1 MIARWFG
8 KNAGQEAAVEAAAL
22 RSDRFRQARE
32 GDWQRLDA
40 IVTRIEGGRLRKL
53 SDEDLLALPALYR
66 TAVSSLAI
74 ARETSLDAAL
84 IAYLEGLARR
94 AWFAVYGPREGLG
107 AWLRRFFLGGWSAAV
122 RAMGIDL
129 VIALAVMVLG
139 TVVGWLLVSGNP
151 DWYYS

>member
-53 SDEDLLALPALYR
+53 SDEDLLACPR
-66 TAVSSLAI
+66 SI
-74 ARETSLDAAL
+74 ARRCPAWRS
-84 IAYLEGLARR
+84 R
-94 AWFAVYGPREGLG
+94 AKPRSMP
-107 AWLRRFFLGGWSAAV
+107 R
-122 RAMGIDL
+122 
-129 VIALAVMVLG
+129 
-139 TVVGWLLVSGNP
+139 
-151 DWYYS
+151 

>member
-53 SDEDLLALPALYR
+53 SDEDLLALARALSHGGVQPGDR
-66 TAVSSLAI
+66 ARNLARCRADRLSRRAGA
-74 ARETSLDAAL
+74 ARVVCRLWP
-84 IAYLEGLARR
+84 ARR
-94 AWFAVYGPREGLG
+94 AGRLAAALFWAGG
-107 AWLRRFFLGGWSAAV
+107 ARRCAPWASTWSS
-122 RAMGIDL
+122 R
-129 VIALAVMVLG
+129 
-139 TVVGWLLVSGNP
+139 WR
-151 DWYYS
+151 